1 MVIQELFDELATG
14 EFSNLAIGNSIN
26 GSIEPDAYKKVI
38 TQVNAGLRE
47 IYKRF
52 LLREKTCYI
61 ARPVGTTD
69 YFLRDANVV
78 AAFGDAPT
86 DELPITVSVES
97 TGEIPTV
104 EDLCRVIDVFDEL
117 EDTVVYLNDQRRPLS
132 VFTKGHDHI
141 IIKDPLPVTLGVTY
155 QAYYPRIILT
165 ETFDP
170 ETYKLY
176 YPDFISYAL
185 KCYVASELFT
195 GKTSKATEGEA
206 QIYNTFHGKFEK
218 ACKLIE
224 DSGFAEEVATEETK
238 FENGGWV

>member
-52 LLREKTCYI
+52 LLREKTLVI
-61 ARPVGTTD
+61 ARPLGTTEH
-69 YFLRDANVV
+69 FLRDGNTA
-78 AAFGDAPT
+78 
-86 DELPITVSVES
+86 ITVSVEAE
-97 TGEIPTV
+97 GETPTV
-104 EDLCRVIDVFDEL
+104 ADLCRVIDVYDVLGE
-117 EDTVVYLNDQRRPLS
+117 TIVYLNDKRHPLS
-132 VFTKGHDHI
+132 VFTKGHDHL
-141 IIKDPLPVTLGVTY
+141 IIKDPLPVNLGVEY
-155 QAYYPRIILT
+155 QAYYPKIVLS

-170 ETYKLY
+170 ETYNLY
-176 YPDFISYAL
+176 YPEYISYAL

-224 DSGFAEEVATEETK
+224 DKGFAEEVITEESK
-238 FENGGWV
+238 FEMGGWV

>member
-14 EFSNLAIGNSIN
+14 EFSNIAIGNSIN

-38 TQVNAGLRE
+38 TQINAGLRE

-52 LLREKTCYI
+52 LLRQKTLII
-61 ARPVGTTD
+61 ARPTGTTEH
-69 YFLRDANVV
+69 FLRDGNLA
-78 AAFGDAPT
+78 
-86 DELPITVSVES
+86 ITVSVEAEDE
-97 TGEIPTV
+97 TPTV
-104 EDLCRVIDVFDEL
+104 ADLCRVIDVFDVLDE
-117 EDTVVYLNDQRRPLS
+117 TIVYLNDQSHPLS
-132 VFTKGHDHI
+132 VFTKGHDHLT
-141 IIKDPLPVTLGVTY
+141 IKDPLPVNLGVVY
-155 QAYYPRIILT
+155 QAYYPKILLT
-165 ETFDP
+165 ETFNP
-170 ETYKLY
+170 EEYALY
-176 YPDFISYAL
+176 YPDYISNAL

-224 DSGFAEEVATEETK
+224 DSGFAEEVITEETK